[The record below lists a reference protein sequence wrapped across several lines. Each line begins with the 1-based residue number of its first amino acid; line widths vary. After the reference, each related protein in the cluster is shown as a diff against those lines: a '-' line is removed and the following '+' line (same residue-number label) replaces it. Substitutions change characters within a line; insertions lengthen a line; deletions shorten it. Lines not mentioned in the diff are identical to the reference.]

1 MTSLRKAQT
10 NRLNALRSTGL
21 KTPHGK
27 DASSKN
33 ALKHGVLSQE
43 VLVPGEDKAV
53 FLTLGE
59 LPTAVDVDGALASAD
74 EA

>member
-10 NRLNALRSTGL
+10 NRSNALRSTGP
-21 KTPHGK
+21 KTPYGK

-43 VLVPGEDKAV
+43 VLLPGEDKAV

-59 LPTAVDVDGALASAD
+59 LPTGVDIDVAVASAD

>member
-1 MTSLRKAQT
+1 M
-10 NRLNALRSTGL
+10 
-21 KTPHGK
+21 
-27 DASSKN
+27 N

-43 VLVPGEDKAV
+43 VLLPGEDKAV

-59 LPTAVDVDGALASAD
+59 LPTAVAVDVVVASAD